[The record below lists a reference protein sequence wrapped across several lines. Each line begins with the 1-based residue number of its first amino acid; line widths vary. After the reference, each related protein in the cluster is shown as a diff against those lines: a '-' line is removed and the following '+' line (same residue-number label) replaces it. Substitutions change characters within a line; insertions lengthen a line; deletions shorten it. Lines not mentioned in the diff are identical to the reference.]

1 MGDVT
6 NELLLENLKALRKEV
21 SEIKPLRHEV
31 RDGFAS
37 VRQYLSA
44 IQSDYQLLER
54 RISTLEDDV
63 DRIKVRLEIVD

>member
-37 VRQYLSA
+37 VHQYLSA
-44 IQSDYQLLER
+44 IQSDYQL
-54 RISTLEDDV
+54 
-63 DRIKVRLEIVD
+63 